1 MTCPMK
7 YYWEQGRIDSKWIKN
22 YCFNSGKDCI
32 RYEKEEKGIYHPD
45 QMLPNGEID
54 EPSKIIINTYKYSY
68 WRAPCVTFKNRQL

>member
-1 MTCPMK
+1 MPKQNQCKWFMNYSIK
-7 YYWEQGRIDSKWIKN
+7 YY
-22 YCFNSGKDCI
+22 F
-32 RYEKEEKGIYHPD
+32 EKGIYHPD